1 MFGGSRLGVSVQ
13 RDDSSAA
20 VLIKLC
26 TGNTSER
33 SQGNVERVIYALTCQ
48 ALRQEVLIV
57 AATTINTSMFLHRKR
72 ETFDYTVSALQ
83 QYAALSGTKYHE
95 NTEAR

>member
-1 MFGGSRLGVSVQ
+1 MFGGSRLGASVQ

-33 SQGNVERVIYALTCQ
+33 SQGDVERVIYALTRQ

-57 AATTINTSMFLHRKR
+57 AATTINTSNN
-72 ETFDYTVSALQ
+72 A
-83 QYAALSGTKYHE
+83 
-95 NTEAR
+95 